1 MTEAE
6 QVRPRDW
13 VLCTDDRSQQNVRD
27 RLRMVGDKW
36 SLVVVSLLVPGPLRF
51 TELMREAEDISHR
64 MLTQTL
70 RGLQRDG
77 LVTRTAYPEV
87 PPRVVYE
94 LTELGHTL
102 LGPLNALT
110 AWVETHQDAVE
121 RHRKEYDSD
130 LRS

>member
-13 VLCTDDRSQQNVRD
+13 VLCRDARGHQHVRD
-27 RLRMVGDKW
+27 RLTMVGDKW

-51 TELMREAEDISHR
+51 TELMRESGDISHR

-77 LVTRTAYPEV
+77 LVARTAYAEV

-94 LTELGHTL
+94 LTKLGRTL

-121 RHRKEYDSD
+121 RHREEYDAD
-130 LRS
+130 PRS